1 MHRRGDTIIEVMLA
15 VTIFSLVA
23 IGAMTMMNSGLSI
36 AQRSLEVTQAR
47 QQIDAQ
53 AEMLRFV
60 HDRARE
66 DRSGQYADLWS
77 SIQLVDT
84 PQQLINVSS
93 CPTNID
99 RAVAFFPSAGE
110 IKLTT
115 NYDAPASFSRLDGDI
130 ARGISIQ
137 ITRVGGGRAYDAY
150 IQACWDS
157 PGSSQ
162 PVTIGTIVRLYDPE
176 A

>member
-15 VTIFSLVA
+15 VTIFSMVA
-23 IGAMTMMNSGLSI
+23 VGAMTVMNSGLAI

-47 QQIDAQ
+47 QQVDAQ

-60 HDRARE
+60 HDRSRE
-66 DRSGQYADLWS
+66 DRSGQYASLWS
-77 SIQLVDT
+77 SIQLVDA
-84 PQQLINVSS
+84 PQQLINTPS
-93 CPTNID
+93 CPAKID
-99 RAVAFFPSAGE
+99 NSIALFPSAGE
-110 IKLTT
+110 IRLTT
-115 NYDAPASFSRLDGDI
+115 NYGEPGSFSRIDGDV

-137 ITRVGGGRAYDAY
+137 VTKVSGGRAYDAY